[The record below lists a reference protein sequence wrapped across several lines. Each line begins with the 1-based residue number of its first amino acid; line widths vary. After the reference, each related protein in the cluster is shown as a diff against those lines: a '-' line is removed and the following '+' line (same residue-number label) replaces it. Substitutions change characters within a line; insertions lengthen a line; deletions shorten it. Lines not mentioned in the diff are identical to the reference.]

1 MSKLQKSVTKKA
13 LNLNNKVKG
22 VNFSDSGKSG
32 CVVAEDI
39 HFGHTKIMNILKRKR
54 EIHEF

>member
-1 MSKLQKSVTKKA
+1 

-22 VNFSDSGKSG
+22 VNFSDGGKSG